1 MKSPV
6 EADALRRVFGGR
18 VALGDVTFAV
28 HEGEIFGLLGPNGGG
43 KTTLFRI
50 LSTLLPPSA
59 GSARVCGHDVQSEAA
74 GVRRCLGVVFQSPS
88 LDPQLTV
95 AENLRYGGNLYG
107 MRGQDLEA
115 RLREVA
121 AALRVDDRLRDR
133 VQTLSG
139 GLQRRVEIA
148 KSLLPR
154 PRVLLLDEP
163 STGLDPVARV
173 DLWDIL
179 GQVRGKLGMTVVL
192 TTHLMDEAEK
202 CERVAILHHGKLLAC
217 DTPEALR
224 ATVGCDVL
232 ALSAKDPASL
242 AARLQAAFGWTVS
255 VQDGMVRAET
265 PRAHDQVARVVE
277 AFPGEILSVTA
288 GRPTLEDVFVRMTGE
303 RLGGAF
309 FEEPGNRK
317 NKQHK

>member
-1 MKSPV
+1 MSHPV
-6 EADALRRVFGGR
+6 ETSDLRRTFGAR
-18 VALGDVTFAV
+18 TALDGVSFAV

-50 LSTLLPPSA
+50 LCTLLPPSG
-59 GSARVCGHDVQSEAA
+59 GSARVCGYDVVGEAPA
-74 GVRRCLGVVFQSPS
+74 VRSSLGVVFQSPS

-107 MRGQDLEA
+107 LRGSELEGRWQEMA
-115 RLREVA
+115 C
-121 AALRVDDRLRDR
+121 ALRVEDRAGDL
-133 VQTLSG
+133 VKNLSG

-173 DLWDIL
+173 DLWAIL
-179 GQVRGKLGMTVVL
+179 EQLRGKFGITTVL
-192 TTHLMDEAEK
+192 TTHLMDEAER
-202 CERVAILHHGKLLAC
+202 CGRVAILHRGKLLAC
-217 DTPEALR
+217 DTPDALR
-224 ATVGCDVL
+224 ATIGADVL
-232 ALSAKDPASL
+232 TLVCKRPDAVAEQ
-242 AARLQAAFGWTVS
+242 LQAKFGWTAV
-255 VQDGMVRAET
+255 VRDDAVRLEIPKAHAE
-265 PRAHDQVARVVE
+265 VARIVE

-303 RLGGAF
+303 RLGGPF
-309 FEEPGNRK
+309 FEGTPK
-317 NKQHK
+317 KKK